1 MAEKVVILG
10 GGPGGYVAAI
20 RLRQLGFDTTLVEKN
35 RVGGVCLN
43 VGCIPTKALY
53 KSAEIYHHAQNMES
67 YGIDF
72 QGKAKPNPQK
82 IVERKNQVVDT
93 LVTGVEKLLSSA
105 GVKVVHGEGKLLT
118 KNTMAV
124 DDEELSFDKLII
136 ATGSSSFIP
145 PIKGVDLEGIVTSTE
160 LLDFTTIPEELIV
173 VGGGVIGMEFAGIF
187 ASFGSKVTVL
197 EAMPSILPGVDGE
210 IVKRLKPLLK
220 KKGIDV
226 KTSMMVQEIQR
237 EGGKLTVS
245 MEGKKGVETVSG
257 DQVLIATGRRPNI
270 SGLGLE
276 ELGMETN
283 RKGIVVNEY
292 FQTSIENIYAI
303 GDVNGKW
310 LLAHAASAQGEYVAE
325 LMAGKKASIGQFV
338 PGCVFLF
345 PEVAGVGYTEEQLK
359 EEGKEYLTS
368 KFMLGANG
376 KALTMGEGEGL
387 VKVISDKEY
396 KIIGVHIMGAHASDL
411 IHEGLLACEMGLH
424 VEDLKHVIHAHPTL
438 AEAFFESTMGL
449 KGEAVHMVQSRRGL

>member
-1 MAEKVVILG
+1 MSNKVVILG

-20 RLRQLGFDTTLVEKN
+20 RLRQLGFETTLIEKN

-53 KSAEIYHHAQNMES
+53 KSAEILNHAS
-67 YGIDF
+67 HLDSFGLDF
-72 QGKAKPNPQK
+72 EGTVKPNADK
-82 IVERKNQVVDT
+82 IRARKNQVVDT
-93 LVTGVEKLLSSA
+93 LVSGVEKLLSSA
-105 GVKVVHGEGKLLT
+105 GVEVIYGEGRLT
-118 KNTMAV
+118 STNTLMV
-124 DDEELSFDKLII
+124 NDTVVEFDKLII

-145 PIKGVDLEGIVTSTE
+145 PIKGVENEGVVTSTE
-160 LLDFTTIPEELIV
+160 LLDFESIPEELVV

-210 IVKRLKPLLK
+210 IVKRLKPILK
-220 KKGIDV
+220 KKGIEIITSAMV
-226 KTSMMVQEIQR
+226 KEIKKDGQ
-237 EGGKLTVS
+237 KLIVS
-245 MEGKKGVETVSG
+245 MDGKKGTIEIPG
-257 DQVLIATGRRPNI
+257 DQVLISTGRKPNI
-270 SGLGLE
+270 DALGLE

-283 RKGIVVNEY
+283 RKGIVVDED
-292 FQTSIENIYAI
+292 FKSSIANIFAI

-325 LMAGKKASIGQFV
+325 YIAGKNPKIGKFV

-345 PEVAGVGYTEEQLK
+345 PEVASVGYTEEKLK
-359 EEGKEYLTS
+359 EEGIEYHVS

-376 KALTMGEGEGL
+376 KALTMGESDGL
-387 VKVISDKEY
+387 VKVLCDSDY

-411 IHEGLLACEMGLH
+411 IHEGLLACEMGMT
-424 VEDLKHVIHAHPTL
+424 VEELKHVIHAHPTL
-438 AEAFFESTMGL
+438 AEAFYESAMGL
-449 KGEAVHMVQSRRGL
+449 KGEAVHMIQQRR

>member
-1 MAEKVVILG
+1 MSNKVVILG

-20 RLRQLGFDTTLVEKN
+20 RLRQLGFETTLIEKN

-53 KSAEIYHHAQNMES
+53 KSAEILNHAS
-67 YGIDF
+67 HLDSFGLDF
-72 QGKAKPNPQK
+72 EGTVKPNADK
-82 IVERKNQVVDT
+82 IRARKNQVVDT
-93 LVTGVEKLLSSA
+93 LVSGVEKLLSSA
-105 GVKVVHGEGKLLT
+105 GVEVIYGEGRLT
-118 KNTMAV
+118 STNTLMV
-124 DDEELSFDKLII
+124 NDTVVEFDKLII

-145 PIKGVDLEGIVTSTE
+145 PIKGVENEGVVTSTE
-160 LLDFTTIPEELIV
+160 LLDFESIPEELVV

-210 IVKRLKPLLK
+210 IVKRLKPILK
-220 KKGIDV
+220 KKGIEIITSAMV
-226 KTSMMVQEIQR
+226 KEIKKDGQ
-237 EGGKLTVS
+237 KLIVS
-245 MEGKKGVETVSG
+245 MDGKKGTIEIPG
-257 DQVLIATGRRPNI
+257 DQVLISTGRKPNI
-270 SGLGLE
+270 DALGLE

-283 RKGIVVNEY
+283 RKGIVVDED
-292 FQTSIENIYAI
+292 FKSSIENIFAI

-325 LMAGKKASIGQFV
+325 YIAGKNPKIGKFV

-345 PEVAGVGYTEEQLK
+345 PEVASVGYTEEKLK
-359 EEGKEYLTS
+359 EEGIEYHVS

-376 KALTMGEGEGL
+376 KALTMGESDGL
-387 VKVISDKEY
+387 VKVLCDSDY

-411 IHEGLLACEMGLH
+411 IHEGLLACEMGMT
-424 VEDLKHVIHAHPTL
+424 VEELKHVIHAHPTL
-438 AEAFFESTMGL
+438 AEAFYESAMGL
-449 KGEAVHMVQSRRGL
+449 KGEAVHMIQQRR

>member
-1 MAEKVVILG
+1 MSNKVVILG

-20 RLRQLGFDTTLVEKN
+20 RLRQLGFETTLIEKN

-53 KSAEIYHHAQNMES
+53 KSAEILNYASHLDS
-67 YGIDF
+67 FGLDF
-72 QGKAKPNPQK
+72 EGTVKPNADK
-82 IVERKNQVVDT
+82 IRARKNQVVDT
-93 LVTGVEKLLSSA
+93 LVSGVEKLLSSA
-105 GVKVVHGEGKLLT
+105 GVEVIYGEGRLT
-118 KNTMAV
+118 STNTLMV
-124 DDEELSFDKLII
+124 NDTVVEFDKLII

-145 PIKGVDLEGIVTSTE
+145 PIKGVESEGVVTSTE
-160 LLDFTTIPEELIV
+160 LLDFELIPEELVV

-210 IVKRLKPLLK
+210 IVKRLKPILK
-220 KKGIDV
+220 KKGIEIITSAMV
-226 KTSMMVQEIQR
+226 KEIKKDGQ
-237 EGGKLTVS
+237 KLIVS
-245 MEGKKGVETVSG
+245 MDGKKGTIEIPG
-257 DQVLIATGRRPNI
+257 DQVLISTGRKPNI
-270 SGLGLE
+270 DALGLE

-283 RKGIVVNEY
+283 RKGIVVDED
-292 FQTSIENIYAI
+292 FKSSIENIFAI

-325 LMAGKKASIGQFV
+325 YIAGKNPKIGKFV

-345 PEVAGVGYTEEQLK
+345 PEVASVGYTEEKLK
-359 EEGKEYLTS
+359 EEGIEYHVS

-376 KALTMGEGEGL
+376 KALTMGESDGL
-387 VKVISDKEY
+387 VKVLCDSDY

-411 IHEGLLACEMGLH
+411 IHEGLLACEMGMT
-424 VEDLKHVIHAHPTL
+424 VEELKHVIHAHPTL
-438 AEAFFESTMGL
+438 AEAFYESAMGL
-449 KGEAVHMVQSRRGL
+449 KGEAVHMVQQRR